1 MDSPAQLFTGRENY
15 LDYAMIMPVFIQQTK
30 EITRNRIQTPM
41 ISTESMYQCYLATE
55 EITNVSLP
63 ETLLEILKLA
73 VINNYYFYAV

>member
-15 LDYAMIMPVFIQQTK
+15 LESMIMPVFIQQTN

-41 ISTESMYQCYLATE
+41 ISTESMYQYYLATE

-73 VINNYYFYAV
+73 VINNYDFYAV

>member
-41 ISTESMYQCYLATE
+41 ISTESMYQYYLATE
-55 EITNVSLP
+55 
-63 ETLLEILKLA
+63 
-73 VINNYYFYAV
+73 